1 MIEVIEVKKKFGR
14 KEVLD
19 NVSFNI
25 KKGEITTLLG
35 MNGVGKSTI
44 LKIIMDLVKKDSGEV
59 LIDGDALAE
68 NNLDKLS
75 FVPDV
80 KNTYRG
86 MSIKE
91 SFEYM
96 ECFYDKWDSKKA
108 YRILEEFELKEI
120 EKIDKLSKG
129 NLEKLKII
137 LGFAQNADYI
147 LMDEPFSGIDIFTR
161 DMFLKSLINYV
172 NEDVAILITT
182 HEIKDIENI
191 ADRVLMIKDGV
202 VKEDF
207 YMEDMRVEE
216 GISLVDKMR
225 EVFEGE

>member
-1 MIEVIEVKKKFGR
+1 MIEVISVKKKFGR

-59 LIDGDALAE
+59 LIDGDALRE
-68 NNLDKLS
+68 NNLNKLA

-108 YRILEEFELKEI
+108 YKMLKEFELKDT

-129 NLEKLKII
+129 NLEKIKII
-137 LGFAQNADYI
+137 LGFAQNAEYI

-161 DMFLKSLINYV
+161 EMFLKSLINYV

-202 VKEDF
+202 IKEDF
-207 YMEDMRVEE
+207 YMEDMRSEE
-216 GISLVDKMR
+216 GISLIDKMR

>member
-1 MIEVIEVKKKFGR
+1 MIEVVEVKKRFGR
-14 KEVLD
+14 KEVLK

-59 LIDGDALAE
+59 LIDGE
-68 NNLDKLS
+68 NIGIKNIDKLA

-80 KNTYRG
+80 KNTYGG

-108 YRILEEFELKEI
+108 YRMLEEFELNKDD
-120 EKIDKLSKG
+120 KLDKLSKG
-129 NLEKLKII
+129 SLAKVKLI

-147 LMDEPFSGIDIFTR
+147 IMDEPFSGIDIFTR
-161 DMFLKSLINYV
+161 EGILKSLISYIS
-172 NEDVAILITT
+172 EERAILLTT
-182 HEIKDIENI
+182 HEIGEIEGV
-191 ADRVLMIKDGV
+191 ADRVLLLNEGEIRA
-202 VKEDF
+202 DF
-207 YMEDMRVEE
+207 YVEDMKCEE
-216 GISLVDKMR
+216 GVSLIDKMR
-225 EVFEGE
+225 EVFLDE

>member
-1 MIEVIEVKKKFGR
+1 MIEVIQVKKKFGR
-14 KEVLD
+14 KEVLKSI
-19 NVSFNI
+19 SFNI
-25 KKGEITTLLG
+25 KKGEITALLG

-59 LIDGDALAE
+59 LIDGEVL
-68 NNLDKLS
+68 NIKNLDKLA

-80 KNTYRG
+80 KNAYNG
-86 MSIKE
+86 MNIKE

-96 ECFYDKWDSKKA
+96 ECFYDRWDYKKA
-108 YRILEEFELKEI
+108 YKMLAEFELKDD

-147 LMDEPFSGIDIFTR
+147 IMDEPFSGIDIFTR
-161 DMFLKSLINYV
+161 DMFLKSLINYTS
-172 NEDVAILITT
+172 EDVAIIITT

-191 ADRVLMIKDGV
+191 ADRVLMIKDGII
-202 VKEDF
+202 KEDF
-207 YMEDMRVEE
+207 YMEDMRCKE
-216 GISLVDKMR
+216 GISLIDKMR
-225 EVFEGE
+225 EIFGDE

>member
-59 LIDGDALAE
+59 LIDGDALTE
-68 NNLDKLS
+68 NNLDKLA

-91 SFEYM
+91 SFAYM

-108 YRILEEFELKEI
+108 YRMLEEFELKDT

-129 NLEKLKII
+129 NLEKIKII

-161 DMFLKSLINYV
+161 EMFLKSLINYV
-172 NEDVAILITT
+172 NEDVAILLTT

-202 VKEDF
+202 IKEDF

>member
-1 MIEVIEVKKKFGR
+1 MIEVIEVRKKFGR

-59 LIDGDALAE
+59 LIDGDALTE
-68 NNLDKLS
+68 NNLDKLA

-91 SFEYM
+91 SFAYM

-108 YRILEEFELKEI
+108 YRMLEEFELKDT

-129 NLEKLKII
+129 NLEKIKII

-161 DMFLKSLINYV
+161 EMFLKSLINYV

-202 VKEDF
+202 IKEDF

>member
-59 LIDGDALAE
+59 LIDGDVLTE
-68 NNLDKLS
+68 NNLDKLA

-91 SFEYM
+91 SFAYM

-108 YRILEEFELKEI
+108 YRMLEEFELKDT

-129 NLEKLKII
+129 NLEKIKII
-137 LGFAQNADYI
+137 LGFAQNAEYI

-161 DMFLKSLINYV
+161 EMFLKSLINYV

-202 VKEDF
+202 IKEDF

>member
-1 MIEVIEVKKKFGR
+1 MIEVISVKKKFGR

-25 KKGEITTLLG
+25 EKGEITTLLG

-59 LIDGDALAE
+59 LIDGDALRE
-68 NNLDKLS
+68 NNLNKLA

-108 YRILEEFELKEI
+108 YKMLKEFELKDT

-129 NLEKLKII
+129 NLEKIKII
-137 LGFAQNADYI
+137 LGFAQNAEYI

-161 DMFLKSLINYV
+161 EMFLKSLINYV

-202 VKEDF
+202 IKEDF
-207 YMEDMRVEE
+207 YMEDMRSEE

>member
-68 NNLDKLS
+68 NNLDKLA

>member
-1 MIEVIEVKKKFGR
+1 MIEVFELKKKFGR
-14 KEVLD
+14 KEILK
-19 NVSFNI
+19 NISFNI

-44 LKIIMDLVKKDSGEV
+44 LKIIMGLVKKDSGEV
-59 LIDGDALAE
+59 FIDGEAL
-68 NNLDKLS
+68 NIKNLDKLA

-80 KNTYRG
+80 KNTYGG
-86 MSIKE
+86 MNIKE
-91 SFEYM
+91 SFDYM

-108 YRILEEFELKEI
+108 YKMLEEFELDYT

-137 LGFAQNADYI
+137 LGFAQNADYV

-161 DMFLKSLINYV
+161 DMFLKSLISYV
-172 NEDVAILITT
+172 GEDVAILIAT

-191 ADRVLMIKDGV
+191 TDRVLMIKAGIIV
-202 VKEDF
+202 EDF
-207 YMEDMRVEE
+207 YMEDMRVNE
-216 GISLVDKMR
+216 GISLIDKMR
-225 EVFEGE
+225 GVFEIE